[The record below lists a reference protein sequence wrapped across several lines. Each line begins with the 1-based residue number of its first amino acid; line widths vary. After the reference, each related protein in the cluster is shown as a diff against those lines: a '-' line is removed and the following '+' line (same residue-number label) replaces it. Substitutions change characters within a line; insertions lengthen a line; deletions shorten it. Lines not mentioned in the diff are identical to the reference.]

1 MYAEFSIDDDGA
13 LWLMNATDIVSAVNK
28 TNINAFNRAAFSKNQ
43 TIEDDEK
50 EKKSTETLLPIDNYL
65 KSKIL

>member
-28 TNINAFNRAAFSKNQ
+28 TNINSFNRAAFSKNQ

-65 KSKIL
+65 KSKT